1 MRRSPRRRSSVA
13 VTPELVAQVHELLN
27 NTRYTQDEIAMQLGC
42 SQATVSRL
50 SRLTP
55 DGSIAQ

>member
-1 MRRSPRRRSSVA
+1 MRSPRRRPTC
-13 VTPELVAQVHELLN
+13 VTPDLLAQIHALIERGTL
-27 NTRYTQDEIAMQLGC
+27 TQNEIAMPLGC

-55 DGSIAQ
+55 DGS